1 MQTLTKQMLS
11 LVMGL
16 ILLTLTQCKKDGK
29 VCGEYTASSGQ
40 AHLVDLN
47 ALKDVQPFLDTLAKY
62 PQLQVY
68 KVINDPFMYGMHC
81 HVFYKGLKIIN
92 HNYALFKSKSEHFIY
107 GIDTIAE
114 GINMAI
120 TPNIQFEKAISLAK
134 QNMNFENACIS
145 YQLGIYDLGDTQT
158 SNRYTLVWKIQ
169 DEYGS
174 RYVILDA
181 NSGQVYRKED
191 GIRY

>member
-1 MQTLTKQMLS
+1 MPTPTKQILS

-16 ILLTLTQCKKDGK
+16 ILLTLTQCKKDIK
-29 VCGEYTASSGQ
+29 VCGGYTELSGQ

-47 ALKDVQPFLDTLAKY
+47 ALKDVPPFLDTLAKY
-62 PQLQVY
+62 PQLRVY
-68 KVINDPFMYGMHC
+68 EVINDPYMYGMHC
-81 HVFYKGLKIIN
+81 HVFYKGLQLMN
-92 HNYALFKSKSEHFIY
+92 HNYALFKSKSENFIY

-114 GINMAI
+114 GINMAT
-120 TPNIQFEKAISLAK
+120 TPNIQFEEAIGIGK
-134 QNMNFENACIS
+134 RNMNFENACIS